1 MIINASLVVFGSRM
15 SVFYYLQGW
24 LDIRFVYYIE
34 FMEILILKELEIKK
48 MSILVT
54 KYPVRYQ
61 AQNLSELSQT
71 LLIVALK
78 NP

>member
-1 MIINASLVVFGSRM
+1 MIINTHLVVFGSRM

-34 FMEILILKELEIKK
+34 FMEILILKELEIKI

-54 KYPVRYQ
+54 KYPARYQ
-61 AQNLSELSQT
+61 AQNLSELSQI

>member
-1 MIINASLVVFGSRM
+1 
-15 SVFYYLQGW
+15 
-24 LDIRFVYYIE
+24 
-34 FMEILILKELEIKK
+34 MEILILKELEIKI

-61 AQNLSELSQT
+61 AQNLSELSQS
-71 LLIVALK
+71 LHIVALK

>member
-54 KYPVRYQ
+54 KYPARYQ
-61 AQNLSELSQT
+61 ALNLSGLSQI

>member
-34 FMEILILKELEIKK
+34 FMEILILKELEIKI

>member
-1 MIINASLVVFGSRM
+1 
-15 SVFYYLQGW
+15 
-24 LDIRFVYYIE
+24 
-34 FMEILILKELEIKK
+34 MEILILKELEIKK

-54 KYPVRYQ
+54 KYPARYQ
-61 AQNLSELSQT
+61 ALNLSGLSQI